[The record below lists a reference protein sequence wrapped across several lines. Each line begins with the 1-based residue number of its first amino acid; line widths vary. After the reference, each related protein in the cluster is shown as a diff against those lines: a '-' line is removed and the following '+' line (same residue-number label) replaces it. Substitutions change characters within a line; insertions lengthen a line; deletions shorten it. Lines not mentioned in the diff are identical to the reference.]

1 MVRWLVGII
10 VMDVAVACLIL
21 FGCCQVEVLAVFSHD
36 RADSP
41 PAGSV
46 LGRLTAAVHAPMT
59 YVAVFIFSLPPASL
73 SLHLLRFFSS
83 CWPSQS
89 IDTWRKHGR
98 CVRRWGICHD
108 RRGLSPFILLVLI
121 SAGPVDQNYYFINNN
136 KKGQVDSRLA
146 SSNNQN
152 VYGTDRST
160 HEP

>member
-73 SLHLLRFFSS
+73 SLSASLALLFFLLAFSVNRHMEKT
-83 CWPSQS
+83 WPLRETLG
-89 IDTWRKHGR
+89 D
-98 CVRRWGICHD
+98 
-108 RRGLSPFILLVLI
+108 LSRPTGSLSFY
-121 SAGPVDQNYYFINNN
+121 SAGPYLRRARRPKLLFHKQQQ
-136 KKGQVDSRLA
+136 KRTS
-146 SSNNQN
+146 
-152 VYGTDRST
+152 
-160 HEP
+160 